1 MSFILALTRLSE
13 TEDDELKTLQTKQR
27 DLRASDPKQLAKD
40 LNLKANRLQL
50 IVDHAMS
57 LVVNGGAVVA
67 LLTYLEHS
75 PQGASL
81 ASHAFWSLGAFIA
94 GVVLCVAAFFGSYQ
108 TQFTLYN
115 ETVSPASVA
124 GLSHMVWQ
132 RITFGL
138 VLLSCIAF
146 AVGAFCSVSMLSQ

>member
-1 MSFILALTRLSE
+1 MDLQKEHALETYRSLISISLAG
-13 TEDDELKTLQTKQR
+13 LKTL
-27 DLRASDPKQLAKD
+27 LL
-40 LNLKANRLQL
+40 
-50 IVDHAMS
+50 
-57 LVVNGGAVVA
+57 VNGGAVVA

-146 AVGAFCSVSMLSQ
+146 AVGAFCSVLGK